1 MDRRSLLQALG
12 TTAALAAIPRSAE
25 AADALVR
32 QLHERL
38 AQPRAFRTLS
48 AAQQALVTRVVDLVI
63 PRTDT
68 PGALDVEVP
77 ALIDLLLTEWYD
89 ATESRALLANVDA
102 IDAAARGRGAASFV
116 ALAPSAQVG
125 LLTELDARREEKEGA
140 AAGFR
145 DLKTLTVFGYF
156 TSERVT
162 KDILQTRMV
171 FPRYQGDAPVG
182 S

>member
-12 TTAALAAIPRSAE
+12 ATAALAAIPRTAE

-48 AAQQALVTRVVDLVI
+48 AAQQALVARVADLVI

-89 ATESRALLANVDA
+89 ASESRTLLADVDA

-116 ALAPSAQVG
+116 ALAPAAQVA
-125 LLTELDARREEKEGA
+125 LLEALDARRTDTSGA

-145 DLKTLTVFGYF
+145 ELKALTVFGYF

-162 KDILQTRMV
+162 KDILQVRMV

-182 S
+182 A